1 MLWNFAGAYKQAIS
15 DINAGTFGTSAY
27 DLTLKN
33 GGISLLKT
41 KYIPASTW
49 ALIAKAQ
56 QGILSGSIKVPLTE
70 TKGAVD
76 KLVKS

>member
-1 MLWNFAGAYKQAIS
+1 MLWNFTGAYKQAIA
-15 DINAGTFGTSAY
+15 DINAGTFGTHGY
-27 DLTLKN
+27 DLDLKN

-56 QGILSGSIKVPLTE
+56 QGHHRG
-70 TKGAVD
+70 
-76 KLVKS
+76 